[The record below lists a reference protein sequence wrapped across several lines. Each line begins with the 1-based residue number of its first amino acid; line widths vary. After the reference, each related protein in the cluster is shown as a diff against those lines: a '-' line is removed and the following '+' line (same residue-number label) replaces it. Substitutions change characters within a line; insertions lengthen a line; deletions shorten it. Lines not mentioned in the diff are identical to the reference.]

1 MKFLLLTVFLFVA
14 VCLMLTSAVPVEEA
28 IPEGIEG
35 PGSEPISP
43 TDDQSFLLK
52 LKLLKKLLFL
62 G

>member
-1 MKFLLLTVFLFVA
+1 MKFLLLAIFVCCALFMA
-14 VCLMLTSAVPVEEA
+14 VSAVPVEEA

-35 PGSEPISP
+35 AHDTIEA
-43 TDDQSFLLK
+43 TDDKSILLK